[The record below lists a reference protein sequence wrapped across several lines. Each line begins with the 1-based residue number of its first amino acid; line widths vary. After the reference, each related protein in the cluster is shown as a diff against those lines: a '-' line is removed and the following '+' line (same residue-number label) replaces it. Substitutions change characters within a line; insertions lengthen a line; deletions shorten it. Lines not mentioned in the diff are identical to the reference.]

1 MADGR
6 ELELPNP
13 DEFLESFKQD
23 CAESE
28 RRVREEKNHARNMGS
43 YVKRYVK
50 ISTALY
56 NQLQQRLAE
65 LSEKDV
71 ELKTQDGELR
81 ETARKLK
88 KCNKDLETA
97 RGSAKNFE
105 NRLHSSE
112 GEFADANTQ
121 LAILKQTQETLTTA
135 KDAVEVKLA
144 EKTEKLR
151 VIDGENTDLENQL
164 ANKET
169 EFKILEDKLKSSEKK
184 LAGRDTVESSLK
196 SAEEELSAKKDELAA
211 VTDELANLENA
222 KKIVE
227 DKLKVKDVENTNL
240 ENQLANKETEFKILE
255 DKLKSSEK
263 KLAGRDTVESS
274 LKSAEEELSAKKD
287 ELAAVTDELTNLEN
301 AKKIVE
307 DKLRSSEEKLAGE
320 DTVESNI
327 KPAEEELA
335 AKEDEKVNLEK
346 IDVVSLESAEEKPGP
361 KDTVEK
367 NLKTEQLVDKD
378 TSSTN
383 KFAVSPVTVL
393 PSQVFKLLSNLGTLD
408 LEAVRI
414 ELNKRTNKQTW
425 GRCEAAL
432 GSNFLSSPAFQQTA
446 ETEELGP
453 AGLRGWERCKEKLK
467 ITQESLKTTCE
478 DLSSSQQSNRLLNM
492 EVQYYEAA
500 FEKCLCILGTE
511 RKAVKRR
518 VREQLEGQAK
528 RARLEQQKRK
538 AGGRRR

>member
-1 MADGR
+1 M
-6 ELELPNP
+6 
-13 DEFLESFKQD
+13 
-23 CAESE
+23 
-28 RRVREEKNHARNMGS
+28 
-43 YVKRYVK
+43 
-50 ISTALY
+50 
-56 NQLQQRLAE
+56 
-65 LSEKDV
+65 
-71 ELKTQDGELR
+71 
-81 ETARKLK
+81 
-88 KCNKDLETA
+88 
-97 RGSAKNFE
+97 
-105 NRLHSSE
+105 
-112 GEFADANTQ
+112 
-121 LAILKQTQETLTTA
+121 
-135 KDAVEVKLA
+135 
-144 EKTEKLR
+144 
-151 VIDGENTDLENQL
+151 
-164 ANKET
+164 
-169 EFKILEDKLKSSEKK
+169 
-184 LAGRDTVESSLK
+184 
-196 SAEEELSAKKDELAA
+196 
-211 VTDELANLENA
+211 
-222 KKIVE
+222 E

-287 ELAAVTDELTNLEN
+287 ELAAVTDKLTNLEN

-307 DKLRSSEEKLAGE
+307 DKLRSSEEKLAGK

-383 KFAVSPVTVL
+383 KFAISPVTVL
-393 PSQVFKLLSNLGTLD
+393 PSQVLKLASGAPQLLSNLGTLD

-414 ELNKRTNKQTW
+414 ELNRQTNKQTW

>member
-97 RGSAKNFE
+97 RGSAKKFE

-211 VTDELANLENA
+211 VTDEL
-222 KKIVE
+222 
-227 DKLKVKDVENTNL
+227 
-240 ENQLANKETEFKILE
+240 
-255 DKLKSSEK
+255 
-263 KLAGRDTVESS
+263 
-274 LKSAEEELSAKKD
+274 
-287 ELAAVTDELTNLEN
+287 TNLEN

-307 DKLRSSEEKLAGE
+307 DKLRSSEEKLAGK